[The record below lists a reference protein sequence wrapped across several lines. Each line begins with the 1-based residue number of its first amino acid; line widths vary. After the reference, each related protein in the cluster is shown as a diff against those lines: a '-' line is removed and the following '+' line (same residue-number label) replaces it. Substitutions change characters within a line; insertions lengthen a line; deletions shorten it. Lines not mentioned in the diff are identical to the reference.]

1 MTGISRAA
9 GQGGATRSAGR
20 ADLAERIEA
29 ATLAASEA
37 LYLARRPDGSWQDWL
52 PSAATSTASSAIALT
67 LADPDG
73 SRDLIAGAL
82 RWLCADQAAD
92 GGWGEGPGQPASI
105 NATAMALAALKQGA
119 LRGEVGAADGQDY
132 ADELRRGFARFD
144 QMGGMAALHD
154 LDVASLG
161 PVCQQ
166 YFALVG
172 LFDEQDMVRI
182 PIELSLFP
190 AFIKRRFCFSFP
202 GLMAWGLMQCAVR
215 RAGPARRL
223 INRAATPGALRFLR
237 SVAEFEGPEGGF
249 EESPLMVALV
259 CIGLARAGAGRDVLD
274 HCVAY
279 LRRTV
284 RADGAWA
291 VTRDLEFTVTALI
304 TVGMHEAGLGGDPR
318 LETSAEWIR
327 DCQMSRPFEPTGA
340 PSGGWQWSQPSGWPG
355 TLDTADGVSA
365 LAGFGP
371 ADPSAQRGVRWLLEM
386 QNGDGSW
393 SYFCRNSRL
402 PVDSPCS
409 LMTGH
414 AMTALQEA
422 GGLTARDKPLARA
435 VEWIGR
441 ALRPEGDI
449 VTAWYVG
456 STPGTGSCLA
466 ALGRL
471 GLADHPTAQR
481 LRGWL
486 TTHQNADGGWGG
498 GDGAVST
505 VEETAWALLGLAD
518 GSCDEMLAH
527 GTAWLLDQQDASGY
541 WPAAYVNYY
550 MHNLT
555 FASDHFANGYALQ
568 ALGRVRRRM
577 LR

>member
-1 MTGISRAA
+1 MAGIDTRHSTA
-9 GQGGATRSAGR
+9 QPGGATALVGQIGAAARSA
-20 ADLAERIEA
+20 A
-29 ATLAASEA
+29 AA
-37 LYLARRPDGSWQDWL
+37 LYRTQRTDGSWVDWL

-73 SRDLIAGAL
+73 SAALIAGAL

-92 GGWGEGPGQPASI
+92 GGWGEGPGEPASI
-105 NATAMALAALKQGA
+105 NATAMALAALKQ
-119 LRGEVGAADGQDY
+119 AARRDPDGLAY
-132 ADELRRGFARFD
+132 ADQLRRGFARFE
-144 QMGGMAALHD
+144 QLGGMAALYD
-154 LDVASLG
+154 LEVASLG

-172 LFDEQDMVRI
+172 LFDEQAMVRI
-182 PIELSLFP
+182 PIELSFFP
-190 AFIKRRFCFSFP
+190 AFIRRRFCFSFP
-202 GLMAWGLMQCAVR
+202 GLMAWGLMQSAVR
-215 RAGPARRL
+215 TAGPLRRL
-223 INRAATPGALRFLR
+223 VNRAATPGALGFLR
-237 SVAEFEGPEGGF
+237 GVVEFEGPEGGF

-259 CIGLARAGAGRDVLD
+259 CIGTARAGIGADVRD

-279 LRRTV
+279 LRRTA
-284 RADGAWA
+284 RPDGSWA

-304 TVGMHEAGLGGDPR
+304 AVGMHEVGLGDDPR
-318 LETSAEWIR
+318 LAAAAHWIR
-327 DCQMSRPFEPTGA
+327 DCQMTRPFPPTGA
-340 PSGGWQWSQPSGWPG
+340 PAGGWQWSQPSGWPG

-365 LAGFGP
+365 LAGFSP
-371 ADPSAQRGVRWLLEM
+371 ADPSAQRGVRWLLDM

-414 AMTALQEA
+414 AMLALHEA
-422 GGLTARDKPLARA
+422 AGLTAEDKPLAKA

-441 ALRPEGDI
+441 AQRPDGDI
-449 VTAWYVG
+449 VTAWYLG

-471 GLADHPTAQR
+471 GLAGHPTARR
-481 LRGWL
+481 LRDWL
-486 TTHQNADGGWGG
+486 VSHQNEDGGWGG
-498 GDGAVST
+498 GAGSAST

-518 GSCDEMLAH
+518 GSGAECDEVVVRGAR
-527 GTAWLLDQQDASGY
+527 WLLGRQDAGGL
-541 WPAAYVNYY
+541 WPAAHVSYY

-555 FASDHFANGYALQ
+555 FSSDHFANGYALQ

-577 LR
+577 LG